1 MMTAMT
7 TAAPPS
13 ALKVPPGG
21 LPAGAAAAAW
31 MGLHDRAQAVQR
43 APMPNSSRLGPAEGA
58 AAGEA
63 AEGAGEPPLPRRHR
77 AAEHA
82 QEAASC

>member
-21 LPAGAAAAAW
+21 LPVGAEVAISKW
-31 MGLHDRAQAVQR
+31 LHARALAVQR
-43 APMPNSSRLGPAEGA
+43 APLPN
-58 AAGEA
+58 
-63 AEGAGEPPLPRRHR
+63 
-77 AAEHA
+77 
-82 QEAASC
+82 